1 MSSMRARLIAI
12 CLAITVLSLA
22 ILSAATL
29 VLTRNNAMQEL
40 DSNVG
45 QLTRVYAAEL
55 EGWIEEKQRISS
67 AIEIGALADD
77 PVPFLKSVIKAGG
90 FADAY
95 LAFAVKRFVGT
106 QPVPEGFDG
115 TQRPWYKQA
124 VAAKGP
130 VLTPP
135 YRDAVTGKLAI
146 AFAKPIGPVDNPI
159 GVYGADMLLEDV
171 TEVVKNIHPSEH
183 SFAFLMDGEGNLLA
197 HPDEKLIGKPVSQ
210 MAEAFQ
216 PAMLRELSQRGGHA
230 EVDLHGAAQFLYAAP
245 VKGSPWVLAVSMDA
259 KAATAHVRQL
269 LMLSIGIAIACVV
282 VAVALVTMAVSQQ
295 MRRLAQI
302 RDALEVIASGEGDLT
317 VRLSTH
323 GNDELTQ
330 IARAFNRFVDKIAS
344 VLLRIRDASEMV
356 RHATQE
362 IASGNQD
369 LSNRTEQQAGALEET
384 AAAMQQL
391 TSTVQQN
398 AESAKEADKLVGDA
412 SSIATQG
419 GQVMQQMVKTMED
432 IDASSQKISDIIGVI
447 DGIAFQT
454 NILALNAA
462 VEAARAGE
470 QGRGFAVVASEVRTL
485 AQRSA
490 SAAKEIKALIQESV
504 SQVSDGS
511 ARIKTAGSTM
521 NEVVR
526 SVQRVTSIVET
537 ISIATQNQSRDI
549 SEIGGAVNQMDQ
561 STQQN
566 AALVEQASAASH
578 ALQQQARELADAV
591 AGFRLPQ
598 GGRSSAKA
606 APAQDVALLTY

>member
-12 CLAITVLSLA
+12 CLAITVFSLA
-22 ILSAATL
+22 VLSVATL
-29 VLTRNNAMQEL
+29 LLTRNNAMDEL
-40 DSNVG
+40 DRNVG
-45 QLTRVYAAEL
+45 QLTKVYASEL
-55 EGWIEEKQRISS
+55 AGWIEEKQRISS
-67 AIEIGALADD
+67 AIEDVAFMDD
-77 PVPFLKSVIKAGG
+77 PVPFLKAIAKAGG
-90 FADAY
+90 FSDAY
-95 LAFAVKRFVGT
+95 FGLAVKRFFGT
-106 QPVPEGFDG
+106 QPMPEGFDG

-124 VAAKGP
+124 IQAKGP

-135 YRDAVTGKLAI
+135 YLDVVSGKLAI
-146 AFAKPIGPVDNPI
+146 AFARPLGSVDNPV
-159 GVYGADMLLEDV
+159 GVYGTDMLLEDV
-171 TEVVKNIHPSEH
+171 TEVIKSIHPSEQ

-197 HPDEKLIGKPVSQ
+197 HPSDALVGKHVSQ
-210 MAEAFQ
+210 VGEAFQ
-216 PAMLRELSQRGGHA
+216 PNMLRELAQRGGHA
-230 EVDLHGAAQFLYAAP
+230 EVDLNGAAQFLYAAP
-245 VKGSPWVLAVSMDA
+245 VKGAPWVLAISMDA
-259 KAATAHVRQL
+259 KAATAHVQQL

-282 VAVALVTMAVSQQ
+282 VAVALVTVAVSQQ
-295 MRRLAQI
+295 MRRLGQI
-302 RDALEVIASGEGDLT
+302 RDALDVIASGEGDLT

-323 GNDELTQ
+323 GNDELAQ

-344 VLLRIRDASEMV
+344 VLVRIRDASEMV

-398 AESAKEADKLVGDA
+398 AESAKEADKLVGAA

-419 GQVMQQMVKTMED
+419 GQVMQQMVQTMEG

-504 SQVSDGS
+504 SQVTDGS

-521 NEVVR
+521 DEVVR
-526 SVQRVTSIVET
+526 SVQRVTSIVES
-537 ISIATQNQSRDI
+537 ISVATQNQSRDI

-561 STQQN
+561 GTQQN

-578 ALQQQARELADAV
+578 ALQQQARELAEAV

-598 GGRSSAKA
+598 LDRGTKA
-606 APAQDVALLTY
+606 SNASQVAMLTH